1 MPSPQK
7 AIPKAFGFE
16 AATRTS
22 KTQSHPM
29 WRLSRPCIVRGGGL
43 PYTTVERHNIQR
55 WLGFMRSG
63 IVIVNEKANW
73 GSGPHKVRQVMA
85 FLDEQGLPAAVRTTE
100 YPGHAR
106 ELAATAAAQG
116 IDTVVV
122 IGGDGTVNEAIS
134 GLVTSGGDNR
144 PCLAIIPS
152 GSSNDFSKSLGIP
165 QRLREA
171 CEVMVRGRVR
181 EVDVGQAGP
190 HYFCSASCLGYFAE
204 VAAKSLEMRK
214 LRGSLRYVIPAFG
227 VIRNMTEGWEMT
239 VKAEERVLHGS
250 YAVLLIGNAPRFGG
264 LTMLPGAQPDDGLL
278 DCLLIEMASRW
289 EALQLIP
296 LAYRKAL
303 ERHRKATR
311 FRAASISVALTR
323 PTRVCNDGE
332 LVPSVFESLEYRVL
346 PRRLRILC

>member
-1 MPSPQK
+1 
-7 AIPKAFGFE
+7 
-16 AATRTS
+16 
-22 KTQSHPM
+22 
-29 WRLSRPCIVRGGGL
+29 
-43 PYTTVERHNIQR
+43 
-55 WLGFMRSG
+55 MRSG

-73 GSGPHKVRQVMA
+73 GSGQHKVREVMA
-85 FLDEQGLPAAVRTTE
+85 FLDGQGLPASVRTTE
-100 YPGHAR
+100 GRGHAR

-116 IDTVVV
+116 IDTVIVV
-122 IGGDGTVNEAIS
+122 GGDGTVNEVIS
-134 GLVTSGGDNR
+134 GLVTSGREDR
-144 PCLAIIPS
+144 PCIAIIPA

-165 QRLREA
+165 QRLQEA
-171 CEVMVRGRVR
+171 CAVIARGRVR

-227 VIRNMTEGWEMT
+227 VIWNMTEGWEMT
-239 VKAEERVLHGS
+239 VKADERVLHGT
-250 YAVLLIGNAPRFGG
+250 YAVLLVGNAPRFGG
-264 LTMLPGAQPDDGLL
+264 LTMLPGARPDDGLL
-278 DCLLIEMASRW
+278 DCLLIEMAGKW

-296 LAYRKAL
+296 LVYRKAL

-311 FRAASISVALTR
+311 LQAASISVTLTR

-332 LVPSVFESLEYRVL
+332 MVPNVFESLEYRVL